1 MVGIY
6 SKHKKKTIWGILFFL
21 FFFFLVFILRG
32 RKEEQKSHILVIHS
46 YNENCG
52 WKDELNKGIE
62 ECLSDHHIS
71 AQVRTFY
78 LDSEKLRAQQELDTL
93 TNLLGQYKNSP
104 LDLIVVCDDQATFS
118 LLETKHP
125 LTYKVPV
132 VFCGVDYVNQKLLGR
147 HTNVTGFTASP
158 DFVKCYELG
167 RRLFGTIKMIG
178 IIAEENYLGKTG
190 VSEILNQCAQMPEIT
205 TITERTEKSFVVKT
219 DTIHPLQNGMPPVGI
234 LIERL
239 DMQNGRELKTAL
251 FLKVYTFCL
260 LAKWSMLYSPIV
272 RMGLTPFLM
281 MNNEGF
287 GDGYLGG
294 YMTPSY
300 DQTYHAMEVGIKV
313 LKGTPVADIPVT
325 ASKQYPVF
333 DWEQLQY
340 WNISLDKLPEG
351 SIIPNMPFWE
361 KNKTLIFSYGFILS
375 SFVLLVIIFLIRLYI
390 QEAKNKKQA
399 QAYLLKEQ
407 EDLNMIIESLD
418 EGVVS
423 VDVDGV
429 IITINRA
436 AVKWLQLSQDPSV
449 YIGQII
455 WTLFDIQKKDDS
467 YYLRN
472 ILTEMA
478 KTLEN
483 YKLEETACVVT
494 ADKKV
499 FPVSGNV
506 SSIRNNDDEFCGV
519 VITFRDITDEYT
531 SKEFLALN
539 MVAGDIFAWHYDETK
554 HCIIYDKA
562 YFSHFGIPDDGT
574 HSITQ
579 EKYKKAIHPS
589 DLKHWNKAI
598 NNLMTGKITKMT
610 LQKRMNMSGSGY
622 EWWEYR
628 VASMPGSSLEKQYRL
643 FGLCLNIERFKKAE
657 AELIRVRDEALES
670 DRMKGLFLANMSHEI
685 RTPLNSIVGFSS
697 LLIQN
702 EDLSAEERR
711 DFIEIINTN
720 CQLLLKLINEI
731 LDISRIESGIS
742 FRQEEC
748 DLSVI
753 LDEITAIYQA
763 SCPEAVHLITQYPEK
778 PLSLIGDP
786 FRLKQLV
793 GNLVNNAIKFTKKGV
808 IIVGYTL
815 NEESNK
821 VTLFV
826 NDTGIGISREECEKI
841 FERFYKS
848 DNFIQGGGLGLPIC
862 LEIVKRMGGT
872 IHVESEVQKGTCFV
886 VHLPYDKEKYD

>member
-205 TITERTEKSFVVKT
+205 TLTERTEKSFVVKT

-449 YIGQII
+449 YIGKII

-494 ADKKV
+494 VDKKV
-499 FPVSGNV
+499 FPVSGSV